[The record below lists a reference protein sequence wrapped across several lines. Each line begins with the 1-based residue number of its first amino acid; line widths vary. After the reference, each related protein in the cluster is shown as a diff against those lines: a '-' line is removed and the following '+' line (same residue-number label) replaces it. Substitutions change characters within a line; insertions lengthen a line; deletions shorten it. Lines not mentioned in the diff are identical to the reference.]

1 MKNSLKFNPYFK
13 SDHMS
18 ITGMVP
24 RYATEGASGMDLHST
39 MQNFILKPG
48 ERRLVMTGLRCELPR
63 RTLAMKV
70 LSLLLGVYVGY
81 ELQMR
86 PRSGLA
92 LKNGITLANTPG
104 TIDADYRGDIGVIL
118 ENRGD
123 KNFVVYPGDR
133 IAQLVVCLVI
143 KPKIT
148 VCANLSVTKRGK
160 GGFGST
166 GI

>member
-1 MKNSLKFNPYFK
+1 
-13 SDHMS
+13 
-18 ITGMVP
+18 
-24 RYATEGASGMDLHST
+24 MDLHST